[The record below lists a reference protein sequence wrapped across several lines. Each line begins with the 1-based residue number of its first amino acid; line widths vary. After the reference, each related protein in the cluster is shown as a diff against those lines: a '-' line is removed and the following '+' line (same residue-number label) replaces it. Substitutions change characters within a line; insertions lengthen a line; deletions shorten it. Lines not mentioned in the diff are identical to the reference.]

1 MAFPSNPS
9 NLQTHTEYGR
19 TYRYFSA
26 TGTWLATRGDWDY
39 VESELDLSLITGNSP
54 VTLGNGATYT
64 PIIVPYV
71 VTNRVWQATEYDP
84 PEIPVPTVA
93 ITGTTGNL
101 IESSTRSFVVYLTDD
116 HDNIASLNIVSGG
129 GSLSSNS
136 ISNGNSVIYTPTN
149 VTSNTSV
156 TLRAT
161 VADIRGATVTSDIT
175 FTVADTPA
183 ATVGISGNTNFMEA
197 NSSRAFTVS
206 QSGDLDGNI
215 QVSIIGGQG
224 TLSHSSRTN
233 GQSVTYTNPSYYQ
246 GTVTIRARGINYD
259 GEITD
264 ATVAFSTA
272 ATNPTVSI
280 TGSTSQLAYGGSR
293 SFTANHTFDSNNSI
307 AISVVSGGGSLNKSS
322 VSNGGS
328 FNYSGGSHS
337 GAVTIRA
344 TAVNYAGETATAN
357 KSFSVAQNVV
367 TATGGSS
374 INGQTALKQIRTSS
388 YIGAGG
394 TFQIPSNYWIWSD
407 NTGVAALIIDTP
419 NATVINNGKIIGRG
433 GNGGNRDSF
442 TGLAGGPAIS
452 VTAGGVT
459 IRNMSGAYIAGGG
472 GGGGAAGGAGNPG
485 NTAAGG
491 GGGAG
496 GGSGGYG
503 WRYSNNLGGAGGALN
518 ASGADA
524 AGVNSWNGFG
534 GGAGGSG
541 GYAGVSSSDNTYGN
555 YGGGGGGRI
564 LPGVGGENNAA
575 GTGNVDGRGGSA
587 GGAGDSGST
596 GGNGGH
602 AGGGGGWGASGGSG
616 DRPGGAGG
624 AAVSGSHT
632 KGTWSGTV
640 YGSS

>member
-357 KSFSVAQNVV
+357 KSFSVAQNIVN
-367 TATGGSS
+367 ASGGST
-374 INGQTALKQIRTSS
+374 INGQTALKEIRTSN
-388 YIGAGG
+388 YISSGG

-407 NTGVAALIIDTP
+407 NTGVAALIVDTP

-433 GNGGNRDSF
+433 GDAGGGSNH
-442 TGLAGGPAIS
+442 GNPGGPAIS
-452 VTAGGVT
+452 VTASGVT

-472 GGGGAAGGAGNPG
+472 GGGARF
-485 NTAAGG
+485 G

-496 GGSGGYG
+496 GGQGGGGGGNLSGYQGGAGGGINGGGAPGGSNWLYG
-503 WRYSNNLGGAGGALN
+503 FAYGGGAGGGGGLADENTFYAGGGGGRKLPGTGGTHYGGSRSGLLSPVGSGGAGGAVGN
-518 ASGADA
+518 
-524 AGVNSWNGFG
+524 NGR
-534 GGAGGSG
+534 SQ
-541 GYAGVSSSDNTYGN
+541 
-555 YGGGGGGRI
+555 
-564 LPGVGGENNAA
+564 
-575 GTGNVDGRGGSA
+575 
-587 GGAGDSGST
+587 
-596 GGNGGH
+596 GNGLR
-602 AGGGGGWGASGGSG
+602 AGGGGGWGAAGGSSAS
-616 DRPGGAGG
+616 RNGGAGG
-624 AAVSGSHT
+624 AAVSGSYT

>member
-19 TYRYFSA
+19 TYQYFTA
-26 TGTWLATRGDWDY
+26 TGTWLATSGDWDY

-64 PIIVPYV
+64 PITVPYL
-71 VTNRVWQATEYDP
+71 VTNRVWQVTDFDP
-84 PEIPVPTVA
+84 PSIPVPTVA
-93 ITGTTGNL
+93 ITGATSNL
-101 IESSTRSFVVYLTDD
+101 IESSTRSFVVSLTDD
-116 HDNIASLNIVSGG
+116 HDNTASLNIVSGG

-149 VTSNTSV
+149 VASNTSV

-161 VADIRGATVTSDIT
+161 VADIRGNTVTSDIS
-175 FTVADTPA
+175 FTVTDTPA

-280 TGSTSQLAYGGSR
+280 TGGTTELAYGGSR
-293 SFTANHTFDSNNSI
+293 NFSANHTFDSNNSI

-328 FNYSGGSHS
+328 FTYSGGSHS

-367 TATGGSS
+367 NATGGST

-388 YIGAGG
+388 YISSGG

-407 NTGVAALIIDTP
+407 NVGVAALIIDTP
-419 NATVINNGKIIGRG
+419 NCTVVNNGKIIGRG
-433 GNGGNRDSF
+433 GNGRGHYQSLQN
-442 TGLAGGPAIS
+442 GGPAIS

-472 GGGGAAGGAGNPG
+472 GGGGGEGPGG
-485 NTAAGG
+485 TG

-496 GGSGGYG
+496 GGAGGDIRNRNG
-503 WRYSNNLGGAGGALN
+503 NSAGGAIN
-518 ASGADA
+518 AKGEDGVGWLYGA
-524 AGVNSWNGFG
+524 VYG
-534 GGAGGSG
+534 GQAGGSG
-541 GYAGVSSSDNTYGN
+541 GIYNYDSSGTWTRAA
-555 YGGGGGGRI
+555 GGGRI
-564 LPGVGGENNAA
+564 LPGLTSDLEAV
-575 GTGNVDGRGGSA
+575 
-587 GGAGDSGST
+587 SGSRAPNRDGGGGGQA
-596 GGNGGH
+596 GGNGGGQGNSVWG
-602 AGGGGGWGASGGSG
+602 GGGGGWGAAGGNYFSISGGS
-616 DRPGGAGG
+616 GG
-624 AAVSGSHT
+624 AAVSGSYT
-632 KGTWSGTV
+632 QGTWSGTV
-640 YGSS
+640 FGSS